1 MAWCRRWRQAGVPW
15 AGLGLAGA
23 WGDPA
28 GALGNCPR
36 RACPSRAGG
45 SPSCRCSRRAWL
57 SSLSSRWRSSKG
69 WSRWANLRSKMR
81 GNSTINCSS
90 SASWPRLCSSSW
102 RAAARAAASSGD
114 GAWAGLGVLL
124 IPGDGLFAGGGCSAG
139 DGCSTGESWSTG
151 EGWSV
156 GDGCSRGPGTGT
168 RPIFARS
175 GTLWKLTGQRLGR
188 PRANRQPRRRHGWQG
203 RGVRAAQFQQRA
215 PRQAKQKPLNR
226 SKRPRGRQRR

>member
-1 MAWCRRWRQAGVPW
+1 MGSLGPGQGSRRSRRRVAWCRRWRQAGVPW

-23 WGDPA
+23 WGDPAGAA

-69 WSRWANLRSKMR
+69 WSRWANLRSKMP

-114 GAWAGLGVLL
+114 GASAGLGVLP

-156 GDGCSRGPGTGT
+156 GDGCSRGPGD
-168 RPIFARS
+168 RNAS
-175 GTLWKLTGQRLGR
+175 NL
-188 PRANRQPRRRHGWQG
+188 RQVRDPLEAD
-203 RGVRAAQFQQRA
+203 RAAA
-215 PRQAKQKPLNR
+215 RQAQGQPPAAPASRLAG
-226 SKRPRGRQRR
+226 PRG